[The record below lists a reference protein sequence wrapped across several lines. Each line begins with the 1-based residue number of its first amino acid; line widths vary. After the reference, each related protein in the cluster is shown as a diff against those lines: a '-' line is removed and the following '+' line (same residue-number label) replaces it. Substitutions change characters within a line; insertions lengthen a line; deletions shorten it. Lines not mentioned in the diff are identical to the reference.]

1 MAGAYFLKDRITRL
15 EKICMALLLSL
26 FFLSMTS
33 SMALLESFIL
43 LIGISIGIFSLYKVT
58 VLAKN
63 DPENHDELN
72 AWSWRFA
79 IFKGVPLLI
88 ALIAVFV

>member
-1 MAGAYFLKDRITRL
+1 MTYFEKGKITSL

-26 FFLSMTS
+26 FFLSMVAYLS
-33 SMALLESFIL
+33 LLETFIL
-43 LIGISIGIFSLYKVT
+43 VIGISIGIFSLYKITKV
-58 VLAKN
+58 AKHN
-63 DPENHDELN
+63 PDNHDELN